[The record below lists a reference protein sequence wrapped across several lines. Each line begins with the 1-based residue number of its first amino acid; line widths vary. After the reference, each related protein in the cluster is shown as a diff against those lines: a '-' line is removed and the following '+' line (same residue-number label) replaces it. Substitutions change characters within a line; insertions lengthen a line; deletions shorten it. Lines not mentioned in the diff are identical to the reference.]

1 MVVKVRT
8 LNEEKI
14 VEAVKYAVSTKFNL
28 DELSQLLVKE
38 GGVDLDMLAKI
49 IRENRHNP
57 SPRRRRGCNT
67 ARLHPSGVA
76 TEATKI
82 QLVWVAQGGLIQHFP
97 EPVPSR
103 PFSPA
108 RILRQA

>member
-57 SPRRRRGCNT
+57 SPE
-67 ARLHPSGVA
+67 GVEDVTQPA
-76 TEATKI
+76 FIHRALQQK
-82 QLVWVAQGGLIQHFP
+82 QQRFSWFGL
-97 EPVPSR
+97 R
-103 PFSPA
+103 KA
-108 RILRQA
+108 G